1 MHCLGFISAAPSED
15 IFLKHFPIGFYLKQT
30 ISSGVD
36 YLGSWYF
43 SRDLPMTIQVQFH
56 QSSSFWEDVNFV
68 KISCSICM
76 SNLSKNGTSVNI
88 STHVVE
94 KCGYN
99 GSVCVFYSYG
109 IFIVTAVMLDVLQ
122 NHESINSLRMN
133 QFNFDSNSP
142 VISGN
147 IFEKS
152 LQRTD
157 R

>member
-1 MHCLGFISAAPSED
+1 
-15 IFLKHFPIGFYLKQT
+15 
-30 ISSGVD
+30 
-36 YLGSWYF
+36 
-43 SRDLPMTIQVQFH
+43 
-56 QSSSFWEDVNFV
+56 
-68 KISCSICM
+68 M

-88 STHVVE
+88 SAHVIE
-94 KCGYN
+94 KYGYN
-99 GSVCVFYSYG
+99 GSVCVFYSYD

-133 QFNFDSNSP
+133 QFNFGSNSP

-157 R
+157 G